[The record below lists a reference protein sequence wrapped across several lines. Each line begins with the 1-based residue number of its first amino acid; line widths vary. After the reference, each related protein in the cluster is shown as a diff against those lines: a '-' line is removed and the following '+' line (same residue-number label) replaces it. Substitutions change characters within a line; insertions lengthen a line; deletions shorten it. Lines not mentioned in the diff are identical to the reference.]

1 MKKVTYINDMEISL
15 QYSDINNSIKSEI
28 SSYQDDGIFFVN
40 CTFQSESAVFYPEVI
55 IDLHFPL
62 VNMHSCWTPAHHG
75 HPSLSRSK
83 GIPEW
88 WPHFDSSLS
97 CVAPVGAFYSQN
109 GDNGLTFGLS
119 ETKDHVKVHAGTYEE
134 RREARVRFVLF
145 SHSDEKKNRY
155 SVLLRI
161 DRRDIHFSESIKELS
176 HWYDTA
182 ITSSPMP
189 VPLDAYEPV
198 YSTWYA
204 FHQNLFQNEIEEQ
217 CQIAS
222 KLGCKTLIL
231 DDGWQTDDNRRGY
244 KFCGDWDVSCKRF
257 PDFKKHVENIHAL
270 GMKYILWLSVP
281 FLGKESKK
289 WDEFQGNL
297 LHFSDLQ
304 QAGILDPR
312 YKKVREYLKG
322 TYIRLVSEYNLDGL
336 KLDFIDEFNM
346 AKAQGNALLP
356 DPDRDY
362 ESLSAAVDCL
372 LREVRQELTS
382 LNENIM
388 IEFRQRYIGP
398 EIRNY
403 GNIFRVHD
411 CPGDSVMNR
420 ASIADLR
427 LFSGSTAIHSDM
439 FIWSLEDSIESIS
452 LHFINTLFSVQQL
465 SPNLKELTATQIQ
478 LIQHWIDFWKVNKNI
493 LIHGDIKAYYPEMQY
508 PLIEGTYKNRQIITV
523 TAPLLINL
531 DTVNVT
537 DTIIVNG
544 SMQNTILV
552 KMNGQTAVRITTYDC
567 LGLCHTRKEI
577 VLSEGI
583 HELNV
588 PKSGYVRL
596 SFK

>member
-1 MKKVTYINDMEISL
+1 
-15 QYSDINNSIKSEI
+15 
-28 SSYQDDGIFFVN
+28 
-40 CTFQSESAVFYPEVI
+40 
-55 IDLHFPL
+55 
-62 VNMHSCWTPAHHG
+62 
-75 HPSLSRSK
+75 
-83 GIPEW
+83 
-88 WPHFDSSLS
+88 FDSALS
-97 CVAPVGAFYSQN
+97 SVAPVGSFYSQN
-109 GDNGLTFGLS
+109 GNNGLTFGLS
-119 ETKDHVKVHAGTYEE
+119 ETKEHIKVHAGTYEE
-134 RREARVRFVLF
+134 RREAKVRFVLF
-145 SHSDEKKNRY
+145 SHSDEIKNIY
-155 SVLLRI
+155 SVQLRI
-161 DRRDIHFSESIKELS
+161 DRRAIHFSESIKELS
-176 HWYDTA
+176 QWYESA
-182 ITSSPMP
+182 ISSSPMP

-204 FHQNLFQNEIEEQ
+204 FHQNIFQSEIEDQ

-244 KFCGDWDVSCKRF
+244 KYCGDWEVSFKRF
-257 PDFKKHVENIHAL
+257 PDFKKHVEYIHSL

-281 FLGKESKK
+281 FLGKESNK
-289 WDEFQGNL
+289 WDELHGNL
-297 LHFSDLQ
+297 LYFSDLQ

-322 TYIRLVSEYNLDGL
+322 TYKRLVSEYNLDGL

-346 AKAQGNALLP
+346 SRAQGHALLP
-356 DPDRDY
+356 DPERDY

-372 LREVRQELTS
+372 LREVRLELTA
-382 LNENIM
+382 LNKNIM

-420 ASIADLR
+420 TGIADLR
-427 LFSGSTAIHSDM
+427 LFSGNTAVHSDM
-439 FIWSLEDSIESIS
+439 FIWSTSDTLESIS

-465 SPNLKELTATQIQ
+465 SPNLKELSATQIQ
-478 LIQHWIDFWKVNKNI
+478 LIKHWIDFWNVNKNV
-493 LIHGDIKAYYPEMQY
+493 LVHGNIKAHYPEMQY
-508 PLIEGTYKNRQIITV
+508 PLIEGTYEDRMIITV
-523 TAPLLINL
+523 SAQLLIYL
-531 DTVNVT
+531 DTKNIT

-552 KMNGQTAVRITTYDC
+552 KLNGYAVFDMKIYDC
-567 LGLCHTRKEI
+567 LGRCNTRNEI
-577 VLSEGI
+577 ILSESI

-596 SFK
+596 SIK